1 MKIDISDFKKGS
13 FIKLD
18 VVNPQCESYGA
29 LQIMSVTVIVEKFC
43 TRWSDWGGY
52 LPTLTSKDYIDRQTI
67 IIKFKNEKGKV
78 FEQRYWLDEL
88 TNPKSDF
95 PNLVFLKAT
104 DWKSA
109 HDEVQKLVS
118 KEWLNRAYRELRN
131 TATGVYSNIFK
142 HSNIEG
148 SEKALRIK
156 ELVGE
161 LIDLL

>member
-1 MKIDISDFKKGS
+1 MKIDISDLKKGS

-29 LQIMSVTVIVEKFC
+29 LQIMSVKVIVEKFC
-43 TRWSDWGGY
+43 TRWEDFGGY
-52 LPTLTSKDYIDRQTI
+52 HRPYTDADYIDRQTI
-67 IIKFKNEKGKV
+67 IIKLKNEKGKV

-95 PNLVFLKAT
+95 PNLVLLSGT

-118 KEWLNRAYRELRN
+118 KEWLNRAYRELGHTVN
-131 TATGVYSNIFK
+131 GVYANIFK
-142 HSNIEG
+142 HSKIEG

-161 LIDLL
+161 LVELL

>member
-1 MKIDISDFKKGS
+1 MKIDISDLKKGS

-18 VVNPQCESYGA
+18 VVNPQCDTYGA
-29 LQIMSVTVIVEKFC
+29 LQIMGVKVITEKFC
-43 TRWSDWGGY
+43 TRWEDWGGY
-52 LPTLTSKDYIDRQTI
+52 HRPLTDADYKDRQTI
-67 IIKFKNEKGKV
+67 IITLKNEKAKV
-78 FEQRYWLDEL
+78 FEQSYWLDEL

-95 PNLVFLKAT
+95 PNLVLLTAT
-104 DWKSA
+104 EWKPA

-118 KEWLNRAYRELRN
+118 KEWLNRAYRELGN
-131 TATGVYSNIFK
+131 TTNRVYSAIFK
-142 HSNIEG
+142 HSKIEG

>member
-18 VVNPQCESYGA
+18 VLNPQCDTYGA
-29 LQIMSVTVIVEKFC
+29 LQVMGVNVITEKFC
-43 TRWSDWGGY
+43 TRWEDWGGCHR
-52 LPTLTSKDYIDRQTI
+52 PLTSRDYIDRQII
-67 IIKFKNEKGKV
+67 IIKLKNEKGECV
-78 FEQRYWLDEL
+78 EQRYWLDEL
-88 TNPKSDF
+88 TNPKTDF
-95 PNLVFLKAT
+95 PNLVLLSGT

-118 KEWLNRAYRELRN
+118 KEWLNRAYRELRL
-131 TATGVYSNIFK
+131 TATGVYANIFK

>member
-1 MKIDISDFKKGS
+1 MKIDISDLKRGS

-18 VVNPQCESYGA
+18 VINPRCDTYGA
-29 LQIMSVTVIVEKFC
+29 LQIMGVNVITEKFC
-43 TRWSDWGGY
+43 TRWEDWGGY
-52 LPTLTSKDYIDRQTI
+52 HSPSTDADYIDRQTI
-67 IIKFKNEKGKV
+67 IIKLKNEQGKV
-78 FEQRYWLDEL
+78 VEQRYWLDEL

-95 PNLVFLKAT
+95 PNLVLLTAT

-118 KEWLNRAYRELRN
+118 KEWLNRAYRELRH
-131 TATGVYSNIFK
+131 TTSGVYADIFK
-142 HSNIEG
+142 YSKIDG

-161 LIDLL
+161 LVELL

>member
-18 VVNPQCESYGA
+18 VVNPQCETYGA
-29 LQIMSVTVIVEKFC
+29 LQIMSVKVIVEKFC
-43 TRWSDWGGY
+43 TRWEDWGGY
-52 LPTLTSKDYIDRQTI
+52 HRPYTDADYIDRQTI
-67 IIKFKNEKGKV
+67 III

-88 TNPKSDF
+88 TDPKSDF
-95 PNLVFLKAT
+95 PNLVLLSGT

-118 KEWLNRAYRELRN
+118 KEWLNRSYRELRQ
-131 TATGVYSNIFK
+131 TATGVYADIFK

-148 SEKALRIK
+148 SKKALRIK